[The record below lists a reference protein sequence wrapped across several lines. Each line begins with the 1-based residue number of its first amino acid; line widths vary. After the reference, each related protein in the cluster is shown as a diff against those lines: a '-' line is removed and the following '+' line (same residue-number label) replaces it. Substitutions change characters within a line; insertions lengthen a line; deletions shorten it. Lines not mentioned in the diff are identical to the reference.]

1 MFAAVFAVGALLL
14 LSTGGGPAVPVA
26 QTPTPTPSATSG
38 TPTAAPKKNAVTSS
52 QGNTVL
58 EVRFTGDC
66 EGCLVTAAQT
76 DEAGGQ
82 QDWTAT
88 ITDSVAQLELPTPN
102 TYGMYLT
109 VKGTTNGVENGS
121 QQLVLLAPEGIKPG
135 QPVEASDLRD
145 AKAAGV
151 CWAGTTL
158 DTAVLRM
165 QIAAKDGQVT
175 QTWADPALPTFGDR
189 VEVKKSGSAKPD
201 CS

>member
-1 MFAAVFAVGALLL
+1 MFAAVFAIGALLL
-14 LSTGGGPAVPVA
+14 LSTGGGPATPVA
-26 QTPTPTPSATSG
+26 EPPAPTPSATSG
-38 TPTAAPKKNAVTSS
+38 TPTAAPKKSAVTSS
-52 QGNTVL
+52 EGTTVL
-58 EVRFTGDC
+58 EVRFTGEC

-76 DEAGGQ
+76 DDTDGQ

-102 TYGMYLT
+102 TYGLYLL

-121 QQLVLLAPEGIKPG
+121 QQLLLLAPKGIKPG

-145 AKAAGV
+145 AKSAGV

-165 QIAAKDGQVT
+165 QITAKDGQVT
-175 QTWADPALPTFGDR
+175 RAWADPALPAIGDP
-189 VEVKKSGSAKPD
+189 VELKKSDSATPV